1 MKIADA
7 VAALGPG
14 ALTEEALRRHIFP
27 LFSRS
32 LAAPGIYLANHSLGR
47 PLDQTEDD
55 LREGF
60 AHWQTKLGD
69 AWGPWQQEEQQHRSR
84 LARLI
89 GAPRPDCII
98 PKTSAGQGLRTVLN
112 ALPHGSCDIPRVLS
126 TASEFDSVDII
137 LKQYAA
143 VGRIHL
149 QLVNCHAPDGSID
162 LSPLM
167 DAIVESAHG
176 RRRDDASSSGVSNI
190 DLVVISQVLFAT
202 GQVVPHLD
210 RLAAECH
217 RSGARLLVDAYHAI
231 GVFPLDV
238 AAMHADFMIGGSYKY
253 LRGGPGAAFL
263 YISPD
268 ALRSGLQPIDIGWF
282 AKDQHFAYER
292 PDPPRFAPGG
302 DAFLEATP
310 PVLTWYQARA
320 GQQLA
325 LALSVDRI
333 RAYNLDRL
341 SRLKRYLAEA
351 AIAASGADEEHGGFL
366 TVKHSEA
373 PSLVQTLEQ
382 RGVITDARGRWLRLS
397 PDYLTTDTQM
407 RETAATLASVFATG
421 GAAIPRAHA

>member
-1 MKIADA
+1 MMLADA
-7 VAALGPG
+7 VAALGSG
-14 ALTEEALRRHIFP
+14 TLTEETLRRHIFP

-32 LAAPGIYLANHSLGR
+32 LASPGIYLANHSLGR

-60 AHWQTKLGD
+60 QQWQTKLGD
-69 AWGPWQQEEQQHRSR
+69 AWAPWQEEEQQHRSR
-84 LARLI
+84 LAQLI
-89 GAPRPDCII
+89 GAPRTDCII

-112 ALPHGSCDIPRVLS
+112 ALPGIPRVLS

-143 VGRIHL
+143 VGRIRL
-149 QLVNCHAPDGSID
+149 QLVNCHTSGGQID
-162 LSPLM
+162 LSPLL
-167 DAIVESAHG
+167 DTI
-176 RRRDDASSSGVSNI
+176 SGNA
-190 DLVVISQVLFAT
+190 DLVVVSQVLFAT
-202 GQVVPHLD
+202 SQIVPHLD
-210 RLAAECH
+210 RLAAACH

-231 GVFPLDV
+231 GVFPIDV
-238 AAMHADFMIGGSYKY
+238 AAMQADFMIGGSYKY

-268 ALRSGLQPIDIGWF
+268 ALQSGLQPIDIGWF

-325 LALSVDRI
+325 LALGVDRI

-341 SRLKRYLAEA
+341 SRLKRYLSEA
-351 AIAASGADEEHGGFL
+351 GIAAAGADEQHGGFL
-366 TVKHSEA
+366 TVEHSEA
-373 PSLVQTLEQ
+373 PSLAQALEQ
-382 RGVITDARGRWLRLS
+382 RGVVTDARGRWLRLS
-397 PDYLTTDTQM
+397 PDYLTTDRQI
-407 RETAATLASVFATG
+407 REAAATLASVLGVSRAANQ
-421 GAAIPRAHA
+421 GALS

>member
-1 MKIADA
+1 MTIADA

-14 ALTEEALRRHIFP
+14 ALTEEALARHIFP

-55 LREGF
+55 LGEGF
-60 AHWQTKLGD
+60 EHWQTKLGD
-69 AWGPWQQEEQQHRSR
+69 AWEPWQEEEQQHRSR
-84 LARLI
+84 LAQLI
-89 GAPRPDCII
+89 GAPRTDCII

-112 ALPHGSCDIPRVLS
+112 ALPHGSNDLPRVLS

-143 VGRIHL
+143 VGRIRL

-162 LSPLM
+162 LSPLI
-167 DAIVESAHG
+167 DAIPAN
-176 RRRDDASSSGVSNI
+176 A
-190 DLVVISQVLFAT
+190 DLVIVSQVLFAT
-202 GQVVPHLD
+202 GQVIPHLD
-210 RLAAECH
+210 RLAVECH

-231 GVFPLDV
+231 GVFPV
-238 AAMHADFMIGGSYKY
+238 NVTAMQADFMIGGSYKY

-263 YISPD
+263 YISP
-268 ALRSGLQPIDIGWF
+268 ATLESGLQPIDIGWF
-282 AKDQHFAYER
+282 AKDQHFAYAR

-320 GQQLA
+320 GQQLT
-325 LALSVDRI
+325 LALGVDRI
-333 RAYNLDRL
+333 RTYNLDRL
-341 SRLKRYLAEA
+341 GRLKRYLVEA
-351 AIAASGADEEHGGFL
+351 GIAATGADEEHGGFL
-366 TVKHSEA
+366 TVEHPEA
-373 PSLVQTLEQ
+373 PALAQALEQ

-397 PDYLTTDTQM
+397 PDYLATDNQM
-407 RETAATLASVFATG
+407 NEA
-421 GAAIPRAHA
+421 AAILATCIRI